1 MATGASTTDLAL
13 ILVDARQGILEQTR
27 RHSIICSMF
36 GIKKVVLAINKIDL
50 AEYSKTTYQK
60 IIDDYQKFAG
70 DLNFEEITSTY
81 VSIKG

>member
-1 MATGASTTDLAL
+1 
-13 ILVDARQGILEQTR
+13 
-27 RHSIICSMF
+27 MF

-70 DLNFEEITSTY
+70 DLNFEEITPVPMSAL
-81 VSIKG
+81 KGDNVTTRSSKTPWYTGPNSPRLS